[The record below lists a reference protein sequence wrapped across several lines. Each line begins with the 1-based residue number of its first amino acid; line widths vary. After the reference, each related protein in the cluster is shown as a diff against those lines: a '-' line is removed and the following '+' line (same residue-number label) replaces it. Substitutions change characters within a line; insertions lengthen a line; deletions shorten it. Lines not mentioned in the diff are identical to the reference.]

1 MASSHAT
8 TAEVTSAG
16 SKGPAIRSRTAGI
29 PAAAC
34 TEALT
39 RWRDAL
45 TEAIAAHGAP
55 LPDAASLATL
65 VLAGMEGALLL
76 SRAARDPGPLRTV
89 GAELATTL
97 RARLRS

>member
-1 MASSHAT
+1 MARWRLSPLEEAAT
-8 TAEVTSAG
+8 SDT
-16 SKGPAIRSRTAGI
+16 I
-29 PAAAC
+29 AAAC

-45 TEAIAAHGAP
+45 TEAIAAHGAAP
-55 LPDAASLATL
+55 PDAASLATL

-89 GAELATTL
+89 GAELATAL